1 MSANWEQRDKKL
13 NNRRKGRK
21 AMKMDGKG
29 MRQQYHD
36 RIQKRRVA

>member
-1 MSANWEQRDKKL
+1 MPKNYQQRDKKL
-13 NNRRKGRK
+13 NNRRRGHK

-36 RIQKRRVA
+36 RIQALKK